1 MVQFTRIDFEP
12 YYDYYADFKFGL
24 NSPLKNLWFNAMESL
39 EDVTIRLTFRLVDLI
54 AEILLKLNN
63 LKQILIYNLATPN
76 DLLDIVDILPT
87 CSNLIF
93 FNDVDDELLKLLA
106 LKSSKSNPLQV
117 LSKSNPLQVLR
128 FIYTNGFSVNAV
140 EQFFEHAIFADS
152 SFFILEIKATFLEI
166 EEMFGRIVGYQVDS
180 LKNDNGA
187 ITAKLK
193 KISDKSC
200 VQVIAVSKD
209 S

>member
-117 LSKSNPLQVLR
+117 LR
-128 FIYTNGFSVNAV
+128 FIFTNGFSVKAV